1 MNIRVI
7 APAVGMVGSAEG
19 SQLSLQ
25 FLGSHISLLSTITKE
40 LHYLKWLQQN
50 ACFEGGVPTPG
61 NQTTRLFDRTNT
73 LDVNLQEPPYT
84 SLVLMNP
91 HRRGDNT

>member
-50 ACFEGGVPTPG
+50 ACFEGGVLECF
-61 NQTTRLFDRTNT
+61 RFL
-73 LDVNLQEPPYT
+73 LQETKPQDFLT
-84 SLVLMNP
+84 ALI
-91 HRRGDNT
+91 H